1 MTEMTV
7 KEKAASEAAKQNKN
21 QSVAILANKAADS
34 EIDPIDK
41 AILEGELREVLKG
54 LDLVSVS
61 LRKRELAQKYGLKQ
75 TEIVS
80 CWKDIQRRMIEAL
93 DQKEDKAKNS
103 ALDLCK
109 FDPEE
114 AWPDDVKIDDV
125 LNETTKTLK
134 RFIVF
139 KDDYQATA
147 VALWVFTSWFV
158 EYLKFSP
165 YILITSPMKECGK
178 SQLLR
183 CMANLSR
190 RSLLTSNLSA
200 AIVYRVIDMV
210 RPTLFIDEVDTFLKN
225 NDELIGII
233 NAGIEKDGAK
243 AARLEKGVDGKF
255 SPVSFDCFA
264 FKVLAG
270 ISAKTISDTITSRSI
285 VIELKRR
292 TNDQVIEKLR
302 DAPEDIWENL
312 KRKYLKA
319 VAQYGEAIKNAKP
332 SIPDFLG
339 DRDGD
344 KWYPLFALADLAG
357 NEQLS
362 RYVRECSRKLKYKD
376 DDSISV
382 SYELLNDIRDIIETG
397 NYGASDFI
405 STADLIGKLIDNPE
419 LMWATYNRGQPLS
432 PKQLARRLKEFDIRP
447 RKFKR
452 FGQEVRGYG
461 VESFADSFKRYLNE
475 KTEE

>member
-1 MTEMTV
+1 MTDMSV
-7 KEKAASEAAKQNKN
+7 KEKAASEAAKQI
-21 QSVAILANKAADS
+21 STVRILNDS
-34 EIDPIDK
+34 DPIDK
-41 AILEGELREVLKG
+41 AIAESHLRDELKE
-54 LDLVSVS
+54 LDLISVS
-61 LRKRELAQKYGLKQ
+61 LRKKELAQKYGLKQ
-75 TEIVS
+75 TEIVA
-80 CWKDIQRRMIEAL
+80 CWKDTQRRMIEAL
-93 DQKEDKAKNS
+93 DLKEDKAKDS
-103 ALDLCK
+103 ALNLCK
-109 FDPEE
+109 PDPEE
-114 AWPDDVKIDDV
+114 SWPDDVKIDEV
-125 LNETTKTLK
+125 LNETIKTLK

-147 VALWVFTSWFV
+147 VGLWVFTSWFV

-210 RPTLFIDEVDTFLKN
+210 GPTLFIDEVDTFLKN

-243 AARLEKGVDGKF
+243 AARMEKGVDGKQY
-255 SPVSFDCFA
+255 PVAFDCFA

-319 VAQYGEAIKNAKP
+319 VTQYGEVIKNAKP

-344 KWYPLFALADLAG
+344 KWYPLFALADLSG

-382 SYELLNDIRDIIETG
+382 SYELLNDIRDIIGTG
-397 NYGASDFI
+397 NYGSSDFI
-405 STADLIGKLIDNPE
+405 PTADLIGKLIDNPE

>member
-1 MTEMTV
+1 MAENKL
-7 KEKAASEAAKQNKN
+7 KEKAAKEAAKQNGIVT
-21 QSVAILANKAADS
+21 SVPDS
-34 EIDPIDK
+34 DPIDE
-41 AILEGELREVLKG
+41 ALAEGQLRDELRRS
-54 LDLVSVS
+54 DLISVMV
-61 LRKRELAQKYGLKQ
+61 RKKELAEKYGLKQ
-75 TEIVS
+75 TEIVA
-80 CWKDIQRRMIEAL
+80 CWKDIQRRMTEDL
-93 DQKEDKAKNS
+93 DKKKNKAKNS
-103 ALDLCK
+103 ALELCTA
-109 FDPEE
+109 DPKE
-114 AWPDDVKIDDV
+114 AWPDEVKIDEV
-125 LNETTKTLK
+125 LTETVKTLK

-139 KDDYQATA
+139 KDDYQATT
-147 VALWVFTSWFV
+147 VALWVFASWFV

-200 AIVYRVIDMV
+200 AIVYRVIDKV
-210 RPTLFIDEVDTFLKN
+210 KPTLFIDEVDTFLKN

-243 AARLEKGVDGKF
+243 AARLEKGADGKF

-302 DAPEDIWENL
+302 DAPEDTFINL

-319 VAQYGEAIKNAKP
+319 VAQYGEAVKNAKP

-357 NEQLS
+357 DKTLS
-362 RYVRECSRKLKYKD
+362 YFVRDCSRKLKYKD

-382 SYELLNDIRDIIETG
+382 SYELLNDIRDIIEMG
-397 NYGASDFI
+397 NYGESNFI
-405 STADLIGKLIDNPE
+405 STADLIGKLIDNTE